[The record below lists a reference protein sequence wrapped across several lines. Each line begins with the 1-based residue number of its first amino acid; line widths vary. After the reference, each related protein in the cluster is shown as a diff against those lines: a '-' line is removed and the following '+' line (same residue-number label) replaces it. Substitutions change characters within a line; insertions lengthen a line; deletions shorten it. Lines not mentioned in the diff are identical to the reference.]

1 MNSNRSTC
9 EPPDVCWTPQ
19 KSSRSSYSFSV
30 EEQFEILTHQDEK
43 QLGAVELSSVLKTLT
58 DCSPLCEQQ
67 VVNLL
72 QASLQ
77 FVILKGEEG
86 QPSLCLCCCHQLDHS
101 WTCTQRKSSSLP
113 DLFFSDK
120 SVAGWRW
127 KGLPLS
133 CGSPLKA
140 PQPHL
145 PVAMSG
151 SLFPCP
157 LNPQYAFKDTIK
169 SCKNDNYRWKPC
181 ALAIK
186 KHSADNTH

>member
-1 MNSNRSTC
+1 MNSNRSPC

-19 KSSRSSYSFSV
+19 KSSRSSYNFSV

-113 DLFFSDK
+113 VCSLVTNQWLADTEKVYLWVVGLHWKLHSPTCL
-120 SVAGWRW
+120 WRCQAHCSHV
-127 KGLPLS
+127 P
-133 CGSPLKA
+133 
-140 PQPHL
+140 
-145 PVAMSG
+145 
-151 SLFPCP
+151 
-157 LNPQYAFKDTIK
+157 
-169 SCKNDNYRWKPC
+169 
-181 ALAIK
+181 
-186 KHSADNTH
+186 